1 MEIDGTLRRT
11 KITRWPRP
19 RLRLSLRLLMLLVLT
34 LGGGLGWAVRTAT
47 IQREAVAVIQGAG
60 GRVWY
65 SWEFKDGK
73 PISNGRP
80 WWPGWL
86 VDRVGVDYFGPVV
99 MVVENGGGSDEV
111 LAQVGRL
118 HRIEELNLG
127 FSSPVTDD
135 GLAHLENLAHV
146 RFAALSFK
154 GSPKLTDAGLAHLGR
169 VRNIQELE
177 VTGTS
182 VSDAGMTH
190 IGDLQNLRVLS
201 LRRTSVS
208 DAGLARLEGLKNL
221 ETIDLRETRVTD
233 GGVRRLQE
241 ALPRLKIT
249 R

>member
-1 MEIDGTLRRT
+1 MPDQPLWRSWFR
-11 KITRWPRP
+11 RP
-19 RLRLSLRLLMLLVLT
+19 RLSVRASMVLVLL
-34 LGGGLGWAVRTAT
+34 LGGGIGWVVRSAR
-47 IQREAVAVIQGAG
+47 IQRGAVAAIQRAG

-73 PISNGRP
+73 PISNSRP
-80 WWPGWL
+80 WWPRWL
-86 VDRVGVDYFGPVV
+86 VDRVGVDYFGRVV

-111 LAQVGRL
+111 LIQVGRL
-118 HRIEELNLG
+118 DRVEELNLG

-146 RFAALSFK
+146 RWAALCFK
-154 GSPKLTDAGLAHLGR
+154 ESPELTDAGLAYLGR
-169 VRNIQELE
+169 VRGIQELD
-177 VTGTS
+177 VMGTS
-182 VSDAGMTH
+182 VSDAGMAH
-190 IGDLQNLRVLS
+190 VGDLQDLRVLS
-201 LRRTSVS
+201 LWRTRIG

-241 ALPRLKIT
+241 ALPKLKIT